1 MDRSQT
7 GYALAGLATVKS
19 LVHVLGRH
27 RADRQVDMAELTDIE
42 REEPPGQLA
51 KAAPRRVSAS
61 ELAAPEGLSR
71 RKLGSRLLVVG
82 GLVVLVIALVTLLP
96 GLASLRVR
104 LSHAKPGWLILGV
117 VLKFLSGLGY
127 VAVFRMVFCRRMSWR
142 VSYQIGMS
150 ELGANALFPT
160 GGAGGLA
167 LGAWALKR
175 GGMEGTEIARRTV
188 AFFMLTSV
196 PNVLGV
202 IIIGAALASGLVP
215 GESNLLLSAL
225 PAAIALAAVILVLAS
240 GRIARRWA
248 AHTERNGGHEPSRRG
263 KLVYQGMVAIGDGV
277 EEAVILLRE
286 GNVILLA
293 GMIAYL
299 AFDVMILWAT
309 FRAFGAA
316 PQMAILW
323 IAYLIGELGGL
334 IPIPGGIGGVDAGLV
349 GTLALYKVPLTAA
362 TSAVLG
368 YRAIALWVPA
378 VLGAGAFV
386 GLRRTLRE
394 ESSKIAV
401 CAPLTEID
409 VIGLGPVIIDSQS
422 GIAAG

>member
-1 MDRSQT
+1 MAP
-7 GYALAGLATVKS
+7 AL
-19 LVHVLGRH
+19 
-27 RADRQVDMAELTDIE
+27 
-42 REEPPGQLA
+42 
-51 KAAPRRVSAS
+51 AS
-61 ELAAPEGLSR
+61 ELRRATQVVNVAEATDTGQERIVAEYPGRGTARVAAGDLAVPDELSSR
-71 RKLGSRLLVVG
+71 RLRSRLLIAV
-82 GLVVLVIALVTLLP
+82 GLVVLVVLLITLLP
-96 GLASLRVR
+96 GLAALRTR
-104 LSHAKPGWLILGV
+104 LSHADPVWLAVGV
-117 VLKFLSGLGY
+117 ALKFLSGLGY
-127 VAVFRMVFCRRMSWR
+127 VAVFKMVFCRRMSWR
-142 VSYQIGMS
+142 VSYQVGMS

-188 AFFMLTSV
+188 AFFLLTSV

-202 IIIGAALASGLVP
+202 IIIGGALATGLVS
-215 GESNLLLSAL
+215 GEGNLLLSAV
-225 PAAIALAAVILVLAS
+225 PAAIALGGIVIALLS

-248 AHTERNGGHEPSRRG
+248 AHLEREGSHELSRRG
-263 KLVYQGMVAIGDGV
+263 KLLYHGLAAVGDGV

-286 GNVILLA
+286 GNLLLLA

-309 FRAFGAA
+309 FHAFGAA
-316 PQMAILW
+316 PPLAIMW
-323 IAYLIGELGGL
+323 MAYLIGELGGL

-349 GTLALYKVPLTAA
+349 GTLVLYKVQLTAA
-362 TSAVLG
+362 TSAVLA

-378 VLGAGAFV
+378 ILGAAAFV
-386 GLRRTLRE
+386 GLRRTLRD

-409 VIGLGPVIIDSQS
+409 VIGLGPVIIDSES